1 MLERFEHAKSCL
13 SPDAKAMTAMD
24 KAAKLWTKDTCIDIY
39 RDNTANESIRVI
51 NGVGCW
57 SYAGKTGGRQNLSLG
72 QGCETVGTAAHELG
86 HALGFF
92 HTHSRHDR
100 DQHITVVE
108 KNIDEDWLNQFTLQT
123 KETND
128 NYGLPY
134 DYGSLMQYAASS
146 GTKEKKPT
154 TFSMIPNQDMKYID
168 TLGSHIIS
176 FIDLYMM
183 NVHYNCT
190 DICPKVDWARCRN
203 HGFPHPRDCS
213 RCICPGGYGGDYCDE
228 RPKGCGEILEAEE
241 EPKIFEDRIGSNSKG
256 MAPRYEFDFCH
267 YWIQAPPG
275 KKIRVTLVDFEP
287 EKAMAV
293 EGCTYGGVE
302 FKWQADQRL
311 TGSRHC
317 SKEYVGYEFTSSSN
331 LMPGAKCSTSSMRA
345 HIARTVKSVFE
356 KAAKLWAKDTCLD
369 IYQDNAA
376 AESIRVFKEEGCWSY
391 VGKTRGKQNLS
402 LGHGCESIGTAAH
415 ELGHALGFFHTHSR
429 HDRNNYIDVLKN
441 NIKEDWWDQFTLE
454 SKETNDN
461 YDLPY
466 DYGSLMQYG
475 ATSASKDKQ
484 KKLLS
489 MIPLDNEYTETL
501 GSPFISFIDLLMMNR
516 HYNCTGNCPTATSA
530 KCENDG
536 FPHPRNCSE
545 CICPGGYGGPLCK
558 DRPEGCGEI
567 LNATEFPVEW
577 TGVIGN
583 KSAGVNPREDF
594 DMCYYWITAPVGK
607 KVVVELMSFKPQGI
621 AVDGCTYGGVEFKW
635 HWDRRRTGSR
645 YCSTEDANT
654 KLISTSNIMPVIMY
668 NRIYESTIK
677 IKYYYI

>member
-1 MLERFEHAKSCL
+1 MRAFVILLLLCAIVSASLFDNSKLKEKF
-13 SPDAKAMTAMD
+13 KALKGKITDKVKTALD
-24 KAAKLWTKDTCIDIY
+24 KLKEKFDTTALADFREKLAGLKDKIGAKLTLTKEKLAEVAKRLKLVKRTKVDK
-39 RDNTANESIRVI
+39 VQP
-51 NGVGCW
+51 
-57 SYAGKTGGRQNLSLG
+57 GG
-72 QGCETVGTAAHELG
+72 
-86 HALGFF
+86 
-92 HTHSRHDR
+92 D
-100 DQHITVVE
+100 
-108 KNIDEDWLNQFTLQT
+108 NIDEINLNAGVGEAFYQGDIALTREQAD
-123 KETND
+123 EIVE
-128 NYGLPY
+128 G
-134 DYGSLMQYAASS
+134 
-146 GTKEKKPT
+146 
-154 TFSMIPNQDMKYID
+154 I
-168 TLGSHIIS
+168 
-176 FIDLYMM
+176 
-183 NVHYNCT
+183 T
-190 DICPKVDWARCRN
+190 DD
-203 HGFPHPRDCS
+203 G
-213 RCICPGGYGGDYCDE
+213 
-228 RPKGCGEILEAEE
+228 RPKRQAFRDKRY
-241 EPKIFEDRIGSNSKG
+241 PKTIWPNRKVPYF
-256 MAPRYEFDFCH
+256 FDESAS
-267 YWIQAPPG
+267 Q
-275 KKIRVTLVDFEP
+275 
-287 EKAMAV
+287 
-293 EGCTYGGVE
+293 
-302 FKWQADQRL
+302 
-311 TGSRHC
+311 
-317 SKEYVGYEFTSSSN
+317 
-331 LMPGAKCSTSSMRA
+331 
-345 HIARTVKSVFE
+345 TVRSVFG